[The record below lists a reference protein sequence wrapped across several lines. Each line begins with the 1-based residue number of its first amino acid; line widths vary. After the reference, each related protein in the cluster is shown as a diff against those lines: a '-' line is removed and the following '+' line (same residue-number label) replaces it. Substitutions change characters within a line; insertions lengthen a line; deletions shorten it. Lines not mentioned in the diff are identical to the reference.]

1 MDKETKVD
9 LTSNRIKRKS
19 NEEIN
24 FDWAEKN
31 RKETENCK
39 HNDDDDK
46 RKKSYSC
53 RNYFVMGILSGN
65 FLTIV
70 VSNIHTDD
78 DDDDDD
84 DSKKSFLELRIE
96 LKFEKKTLK

>member
-1 MDKETKVD
+1 
-9 LTSNRIKRKS
+9 
-19 NEEIN
+19 
-24 FDWAEKN
+24 
-31 RKETENCK
+31 
-39 HNDDDDK
+39 
-46 RKKSYSC
+46 
-53 RNYFVMGILSGN
+53 MGILSGN

-84 DSKKSFLELRIE
+84 DSKKSFSELRIE

>member
-1 MDKETKVD
+1 
-9 LTSNRIKRKS
+9 
-19 NEEIN
+19 
-24 FDWAEKN
+24 
-31 RKETENCK
+31 
-39 HNDDDDK
+39 
-46 RKKSYSC
+46 
-53 RNYFVMGILSGN
+53 MGILSGN

-70 VSNIHTDD
+70 VSNIHT